1 MEKLDI
7 KIILVILF
15 CIIIAIPTWFD
26 YESSRFAWYVNDV
39 VVSIQKA
46 SLVFL
51 VYLFAKEYFVQ
62 QLAMG
67 YYIFSLKDIITVF
80 LDYTYI
86 DKYDSTTT
94 FLCTIEITLL
104 LLFFSIKFRKFN
116 KGWNY
121 E

>member
-1 MEKLDI
+1 MGKIDI
-7 KIILVILF
+7 TIILTILF
-15 CIIIAIPTWFD
+15 CIIIAIPTWFG

-51 VYLFAKEYFVQ
+51 VYLVAKEYFVQ
-62 QLAMG
+62 QFLMV

-86 DKYDSTTT
+86 DKYDSTTV
-94 FLCTIEITLL
+94 LL
-104 LLFFSIKFRKFN
+104 SAIGAIILLWFVGERFIKFN
-116 KGWNY
+116 KGWDY
-121 E
+121 